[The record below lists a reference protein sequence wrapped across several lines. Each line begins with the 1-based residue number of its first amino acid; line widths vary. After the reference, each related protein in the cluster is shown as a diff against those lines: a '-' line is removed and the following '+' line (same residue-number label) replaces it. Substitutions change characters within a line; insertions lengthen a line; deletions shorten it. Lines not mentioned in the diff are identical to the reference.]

1 MERHANRH
9 SSPGHIKNTLN
20 INKRRFARW
29 KNKKISSLTMR
40 EIEHWFY
47 AVRDNSG
54 VFAANQALTLLRH
67 IYNKAIQWG
76 WEGRNPTAGI
86 KKFHV
91 EARDRFLAPDEI
103 QRLFSALDE
112 ESDPVYRTFFYTLMF
127 TGQRRGNV
135 LSMRWEDIDF
145 TTDVWFI
152 PKTKN
157 GTSLRVPL
165 VGQLV
170 LMLKELKLQSGGN
183 PWVFPKPSDRAAHL
197 TEPRDVWERIKKR
210 ACIDNLRMHDLRRT
224 VASYECMGGVNLSVV
239 SKTLNH
245 KTFQATQVYSR
256 LAISPVREALN
267 TLVEQFESFR

>member
-1 MERHANRH
+1 
-9 SSPGHIKNTLN
+9 
-20 INKRRFARW
+20 
-29 KNKKISSLTMR
+29 
-40 EIEHWFY
+40 
-47 AVRDNSG
+47 
-54 VFAANQALTLLRH
+54 
-67 IYNKAIQWG
+67 
-76 WEGRNPTAGI
+76 
-86 KKFHV
+86 
-91 EARDRFLAPDEI
+91 
-103 QRLFSALDE
+103 
-112 ESDPVYRTFFYTLMF
+112 MF

-183 PWVFPKPSDRAAHL
+183 PWVFPRPLNPKEHL
-197 TEPRDVWERIKKR
+197 TEPRKVWDRIKER
-210 ACIDNLRMHDLRRT
+210 ARLSNLRMHDLRRT

-245 KTFQATQVYSR
+245 KTLSATQVYARVDTS
-256 LAISPVREALN
+256 AVAQALQS
-267 TLVEQFESFR
+267 TVDTFESFRKYGQS